1 MVAFGGRKGVTAV
14 AHRSVDEVSGAVQP
28 GVQAALRLA
37 DQELNFGACRQKS
50 QPGTA
55 GLRVRES
62 RQGHCVRKTGRDRHL
77 VPIPLWRSPDQRR
90 CPGKDGVSGYS
101 HGNRIPLPETH
112 TSWTMSSMSRST
124 LHMDTLKVDSRPA
137 SVIFPVSLGCPPP
150 CGWKMV
156 EDSSKKAGSKE
167 TLVIVALCA
176 NLRRRRPRSQERASE
191 IVLE

>member
-1 MVAFGGRKGVTAV
+1 M
-14 AHRSVDEVSGAVQP
+14 
-28 GVQAALRLA
+28 AASMRCPALCSL
-37 DQELNFGACRQKS
+37 ACRRRCDSLTSSSTSAPAASSHS
-50 QPGTA
+50 QAPV
-55 GLRVRES
+55 VRES
-62 RQGHCVRKTGRDRHL
+62 RQRHCVRKAGRDRHL